1 MTTTL
6 SPLPSPPHHSS
17 LSSLSF
23 SFSFSILQVL
33 EKYQGEL
40 NEMGFSG
47 LAGVCSGYCLKR
59 VSQEVAVGIG
69 AVFMLLQG
77 LQHAGYINI
86 NYKKLNA
93 DVTKVR

>member
-1 MTTTL
+1 M
-6 SPLPSPPHHSS
+6 
-17 LSSLSF
+17 
-23 SFSFSILQVL
+23 L

-40 NEMGFSG
+40 HEMGFSG

>member
-1 MTTTL
+1 M
-6 SPLPSPPHHSS
+6 
-17 LSSLSF
+17 
-23 SFSFSILQVL
+23 L